1 MRRNIPAP
9 HRPRAGGA
17 DDSRRGNHAFHRHKA
32 GGNEWEVP
40 RALVQNHGSTET
52 SSVVAKS
59 EARVP
64 SNTIHLFQIRQ
75 AQGDKFTP
83 PESRGR
89 SLPAVVGA
97 LRATL
102 ADLPFPSR
110 GSGERTVASL
120 EFRHSTIALRRRR
133 GAPWLAGP

>member
-1 MRRNIPAP
+1 M
-9 HRPRAGGA
+9 
-17 DDSRRGNHAFHRHKA
+17 
-32 GGNEWEVP
+32 
-40 RALVQNHGSTET
+40 
-52 SSVVAKS
+52 VAKS

-64 SNTIHLFQIRQ
+64 SNTIHLFQLRQ

-120 EFRHSTIALRRRR
+120 ELRHSTIALRRRR
-133 GAPWLAGP
+133 GAPMARRPVM